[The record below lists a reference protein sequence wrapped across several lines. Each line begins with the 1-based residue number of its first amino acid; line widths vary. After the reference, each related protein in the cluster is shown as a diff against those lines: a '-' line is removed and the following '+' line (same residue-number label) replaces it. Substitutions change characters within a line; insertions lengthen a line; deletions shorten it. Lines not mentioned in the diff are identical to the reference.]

1 MTQVNLLPSDVR
13 QRQRT
18 KRLTLL
24 VIGGAGAA
32 LGLLFLVFVLQTAR
46 LSNAQRELTVQQSQN
61 NALQSK
67 IAGLER
73 FQQLKQ
79 SVADGE
85 ALVGEVTQGQVM
97 WSGVLKDVSSVIPG
111 QMWLTGMTGTLS
123 GSPVGAQSPAPG
135 AAPAGATATT
145 ILPGSGVVGNI
156 QFTGVAFDHTTVAL
170 WLTRLEE
177 VKGWVNPWINSSTK
191 GSASGGPTLVNFTG
205 SVDLTAGAT
214 VSGGAQ

>member
-97 WSGVLKDVSSVIPG
+97 WSGVLKDVSS
-111 QMWLTGMTGTLS
+111 
-123 GSPVGAQSPAPG
+123 SPARCG
-135 AAPAGATATT
+135 LRA
-145 ILPGSGVVGNI
+145 
-156 QFTGVAFDHTTVAL
+156 
-170 WLTRLEE
+170 
-177 VKGWVNPWINSSTK
+177 
-191 GSASGGPTLVNFTG
+191 
-205 SVDLTAGAT
+205 
-214 VSGGAQ
+214 